1 MTKKCLD
8 RNTRPDKEKVLLNLL
23 KHKEDNGTNTQIKK
37 TMEELMF
44 TSTENQ
50 KSRSKH
56 LMTKVPIVSGEL
68 EILIWHALLIELIL

>member
-23 KHKEDNGTNTQIKK
+23 KHKEDNGTNTYIKK

-50 KSRSKH
+50 K
-56 LMTKVPIVSGEL
+56 LQVPIVSGEL
-68 EILIWHALLIELIL
+68 EIFIWHALLIE